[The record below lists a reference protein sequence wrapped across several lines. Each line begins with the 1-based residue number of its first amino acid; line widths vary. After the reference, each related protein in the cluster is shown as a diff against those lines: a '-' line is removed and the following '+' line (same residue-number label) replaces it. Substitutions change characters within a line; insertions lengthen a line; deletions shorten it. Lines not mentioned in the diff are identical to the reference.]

1 MPDAV
6 VVSTCQEAW
15 TPASDDASGKEG
27 GRVNLGDWLRAMLAL
42 FLWFMAIWNFIQIFA
57 EILRPGEH
65 DWVKLRAHV
74 EGSAASP

>member
-1 MPDAV
+1 
-6 VVSTCQEAW
+6 
-15 TPASDDASGKEG
+15 
-27 GRVNLGDWLRAMLAL
+27 VNLGDWLRAMLAL
-42 FLWFMAIWNFIQIFA
+42 FFWFMAIWNFIQIFA